1 MISFPHYLLTA
12 WHTDIP
18 FYLLLD
24 WDVDVLTEKVSD
36 LLTLTWFVT
45 EWMTCLD
52 CIVLVDC
59 MSVLVYFLVYLLWTL
74 WWISNP
80 PCIAQTARG
89 WGGEEVR
96 YYLSAPRS
104 MGSFESQSIS
114 FEAGRVIRIR
124 KQQFRVLVWHT
135 RNHLVLTFIN
145 ELWELARRISI
156 FITLGVKEVHSIKK
170 KGLG

>member
-1 MISFPHYLLTA
+1 MINFSHYLLTA
-12 WHTDIP
+12 WHTDMP

-24 WDVDVLTEKVSD
+24 WDVDVLTEKFSD
-36 LLTLTWFVT
+36 LLTLTWFMT

-74 WWISNP
+74 WWISNL
-80 PCIAQTARG
+80 PCILQTAMG
-89 WGGEEVR
+89 WGMVVR

-104 MGSFESQSIS
+104 IGSFEWQSIS
-114 FEAGRVIRIR
+114 FEARSVVRIR
-124 KQQFRVLVWHT
+124 KQPFRVLVWHT

-145 ELWELARRISI
+145 EL
-156 FITLGVKEVHSIKK
+156 
-170 KGLG
+170 

>member
-36 LLTLTWFVT
+36 LLTLPWFMT
-45 EWMTCLD
+45 ELMTCLD

-74 WWISNP
+74 WWISNL
-80 PCIAQTARG
+80 PCITKTARG
-89 WGGEEVR
+89 WGR

-114 FEAGRVIRIR
+114 FEAGRVV
-124 KQQFRVLVWHT
+124 KKATT

-156 FITLGVKEVHSIKK
+156 FITWVVKEVHSMKK

>member
-1 MISFPHYLLTA
+1 MFNFPRYLLTA

-24 WDVDVLTEKVSD
+24 WDVDVLTEKFSD
-36 LLTLTWFVT
+36 LLTLTWFIT
-45 EWMTCLD
+45 EWMTYLD

-74 WWISNP
+74 WWISNL
-80 PCIAQTARG
+80 PCITQTARG
-89 WGGEEVR
+89 WG
-96 YYLSAPRS
+96 
-104 MGSFESQSIS
+104 GSFESQSIS
-114 FEAGRVIRIR
+114 FEAGRVV
-124 KQQFRVLVWHT
+124 KKATT

-156 FITLGVKEVHSIKK
+156 FITWVVIEFHSMKK
-170 KGLG
+170 KGLGKRFV

>member
-1 MISFPHYLLTA
+1 MINFSHYLLTA
-12 WHTDIP
+12 WHTDMP

-24 WDVDVLTEKVSD
+24 WDVDVLTEKFSD
-36 LLTLTWFVT
+36 LLTLTWFMT

-74 WWISNP
+74 WWISNL
-80 PCIAQTARG
+80 PCILQTAMG
-89 WGGEEVR
+89 WGMAVR

-104 MGSFESQSIS
+104 IGSFEWQSIS
-114 FEAGRVIRIR
+114 FEARSVVRIR
-124 KQQFRVLVWHT
+124 KQPFRVLVWHM

-145 ELWELARRISI
+145 EL
-156 FITLGVKEVHSIKK
+156 
-170 KGLG
+170 

>member
-1 MISFPHYLLTA
+1 MINVPHYLPTA

-24 WDVDVLTEKVSD
+24 WDVDVLTEKFSD
-36 LLTLTWFVT
+36 LLTLTWVMT
-45 EWMTCLD
+45 EWMTYLD

-59 MSVLVYFLVYLLWTL
+59 MSVPVYFLVYLLWTL
-74 WWISNP
+74 WWISNL

-89 WGGEEVR
+89 GWRGAVR

-104 MGSFESQSIS
+104 MGSFERQSIS
-114 FEAGRVIRIR
+114 FEAERVVRIR
-124 KQQFRVLVWHT
+124 KQPFRVLVWHA

-156 FITLGVKEVHSIKK
+156 FIT
-170 KGLG
+170 

>member
-1 MISFPHYLLTA
+1 MINFPVSCWLH
-12 WHTDIP
+12 DIP
-18 FYLLLD
+18 LIYLFTYC
-24 WDVDVLTEKVSD
+24 LTGI
-36 LLTLTWFVT
+36 LTLTWFMT
-45 EWMTCLD
+45 ALMTCLD

-74 WWISNP
+74 WWISNL
-80 PCIAQTARG
+80 PCITKTARG
-89 WGGEEVR
+89 WGR

-114 FEAGRVIRIR
+114 FEAGRVV
-124 KQQFRVLVWHT
+124 KKATT

-156 FITLGVKEVHSIKK
+156 FITWGIKEVHSIKK

>member
-24 WDVDVLTEKVSD
+24 WDVDVLTEKGSD

-74 WWISNP
+74 WWISNL

-89 WGGEEVR
+89 CVGGGAVR

-124 KQQFRVLVWHT
+124 KQQFRVSVWHT

-156 FITLGVKEVHSIKK
+156 FITWGVKEVHSIKK
-170 KGLG
+170 